1 MYYDKHDYYIM
12 VFGCV
17 CLLVF
22 LATIFINPKNST
34 KNLNPAESKVIDKDE
49 CKKMVDDLSQKLD
62 AIRERLKKEDEKE
75 RGTLDDSKQKANW

>member
-49 CKKMVDDLSQKLD
+49 IKKMTDDLSQKLD
-62 AIRERLKKEDEKE
+62 TIRELLKKQDERE
-75 RGTLDDSKQKANW
+75 RGSNNGTSLKQ